1 MGSVSA
7 CAQLDTDQSSRRLSY
22 VLAPHVVPRSCQRR
36 LSLSCLRDVLLNVR
50 MVTIRSLQSLL
61 CGAVLPSQRAQPP
74 VRPYSDTGAC
84 VSSRTRISARL
95 WHVHGRLCLFASAST
110 GQLPGE
116 KDYRFDAVQT

>member
-7 CAQLDTDQSSRRLSY
+7 CAQVDTDQSSRRLSY
-22 VLAPHVVPRSCQRR
+22 VPAPHVVPRSRQRR
-36 LSLSCLRDVLLNVR
+36 LSLLRDVLLNVR
-50 MVTIRSLQSLL
+50 MVTICSLQSSL
-61 CGAVLPSQRAQPP
+61 CGAVLPSQRTQPP